1 MKFQKYRIQ
10 QRKST
15 IKSKKGRLVRARV
28 NLITL
33 YLCLASI
40 SIKISYILPMT
51 EVDKN
56 TQTTTGAP
64 HTFKVPQRVA
74 TTLANVVIK
83 RSWAKEAPRAWLHF
97 SKRRF
102 RKQPFFFFSV
112 ISSADPICYSTSFKG
127 AETYWWTLQA
137 EAQYRSEAAPASCNA

>member
-15 IKSKKGRLVRARV
+15 IKSKKGRLVRARL

-51 EVDKN
+51 GVDKN

-83 RSWAKEAPRAWLHF
+83 RSWAKEAPWAWLHF

-102 RKQPFFFFSV
+102 RKQPFFFFFCDKFCWSHLLFHLIQRSWNLLMNTASWGPV
-112 ISSADPICYSTSFKG
+112 QIRSSPS
-127 AETYWWTLQA
+127 
-137 EAQYRSEAAPASCNA
+137 